1 MDIQNV
7 EIVSLKSLDGGHTVW
22 GLCDRQIFV

>member
-7 EIVSLKSLDGGHTVW
+7 EIVSLKSLYDGHTVLR
-22 GLCDRQIFV
+22 LCDRQIFV